1 MERVRCGYN
10 PMHPDTFQE
19 DFELAQSDL
28 GEAPLEALCPYFPKN
43 QQPETWK
50 SFEENSI
57 EQLHVLTP
65 REGYSRKL
73 QREKKVVSQQYTRE
87 LEDARTTKK
96 AKKKTK
102 SLTFDNK
109 G

>member
-1 MERVRCGYN
+1 METVRYGYN
-10 PMHPDTFQE
+10 PMHPDTVQE

-28 GEAPLEALCPYFPKN
+28 GEALLEALCPCSPKN

-57 EQLHVLTP
+57 EQLHILIP

-73 QREKKVVSQQYTRE
+73 QREKKIVSKQ
-87 LEDARTTKK
+87 
-96 AKKKTK
+96 
-102 SLTFDNK
+102 
-109 G
+109 